1 MDELQHIFLG
11 LLTRNRYDGPVTVS
25 CNWKALDAKRD
36 KFRDS
41 EEKMLLL
48 LKRDYGLTDVEGKKI
63 LITFEES

>member
-1 MDELQHIFLG
+1 M
-11 LLTRNRYDGPVTVS
+11 TVS